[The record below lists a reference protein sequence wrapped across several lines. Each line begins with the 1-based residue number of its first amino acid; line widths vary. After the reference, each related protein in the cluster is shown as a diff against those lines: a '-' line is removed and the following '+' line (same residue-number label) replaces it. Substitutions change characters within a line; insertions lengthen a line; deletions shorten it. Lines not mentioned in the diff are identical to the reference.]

1 MNKLKLKQAQ
11 QAFFALHPEGFES
24 ESLKEISKKHKLYKH
39 VDFAHEHLSP
49 QALEDVEKAAA
60 AMIKLVSRS
69 SMVSVFEKPKF
80 RDAVNSM
87 SYDEKEFLVDGLRNL
102 LFDDEAKGF
111 HQILDVLTR
120 YGIAKWTLITVFRC
134 YYYPETDL
142 LFKPTTVKNIIK
154 HFELE
159 GLEYKPRP
167 SYDFFVKYRDQ
178 INKMRKLVDSSVSK
192 SGAGFSGFLMMS
204 MDILQNKES

>member
-1 MNKLKLKQAQ
+1 
-11 QAFFALHPEGFES
+11 
-24 ESLKEISKKHKLYKH
+24 
-39 VDFAHEHLSP
+39 
-49 QALEDVEKAAA
+49 
-60 AMIKLVSRS
+60 
-69 SMVSVFEKPKF
+69 MVSVFEKPKF
-80 RDAVNSM
+80 RDAVKSM

-120 YGIAKWTLITVFRC
+120 YGIAKWPLITVFRC

-142 LFKPTTVKNIIK
+142 LFKPTTVKNVIK
-154 HFELE
+154 YFELD
-159 GLEYKPRP
+159 GLIYKPRP

-178 INKMRKLVDSSVSK
+178 INEMKKLTDCSVSK

-204 MDILQNKES
+204 MDMLQHKES